1 MKNLLKYLRSLSFRD
16 YWNSKNP
23 NYKIPEIDKFEYVRE
38 CCNDYI
44 YTDGNYF
51 YVLDSNDFCLNMSNS
66 LEEIK
71 CDMTAEKKTIVM

>member
-1 MKNLLKYLRSLSFRD
+1 MKT
-16 YWNSKNP
+16 
-23 NYKIPEIDKFEYVRE
+23 YKITEAGIVLVSASVCMCAEFLRRLVLQNGDIWFWRL
-38 CCNDYI
+38 YI